1 MMWLKICGM
10 TSPEAVAA
18 ALEAQVDAIGFVF
31 APSVRRLA
39 PAAAAALAAPARGRL
54 LCVAV
59 TQHPAQE
66 LLDEILSQ
74 FRPDVLQSDLEDLS
88 SLRLPRSLALLPVLR
103 AGQVPPAQLP
113 ARLLYEGTASGTGVA
128 CDWTGASAIA
138 RLTQLVLAGG
148 LTERTVAEAIAQVR
162 PFGVDVSSGVEG
174 KPGSKSP
181 QKILDFAAAARAGFR
196 SLSKARVLDEEHS
209 P

>member
-1 MMWLKICGM
+1 MWLKICGM
-10 TSPEAVAA
+10 TSPDAVAA

-59 TQHPAQE
+59 TQQPTQE
-66 LLDEILSQ
+66 LVNEILSQ
-74 FRPDVLQSDLEDLS
+74 FRPDALQSDLEDLS
-88 SLRLPRSLALLPVLR
+88 SLRLPRTLALLPVLR
-103 AGQVPPAQLP
+103 AGQLPPTRLP
-113 ARLLYEGTASGTGVA
+113 ARLLYEGTASGRGVA

-148 LTERTVAEAIAQVR
+148 LTERTVAEAITQVR

-181 QKILDFAAAARAGFR
+181 RKILDFAEAARAGFR
-196 SLSKARVLDEEHS
+196 SLSNARALDEEHS